1 MPTVPKVGMLQ
12 STGPPTVGIKIA
24 SRLNMNGCHSLGTY
38 RTHVLT
44 KIAVVLLAVL
54 YVRLLVEYRPTDTK
68 ACLGRNVDSS
78 SLSLG
83 LTPIITRKA
92 LQHSLSAVLNVWQ
105 LSNPAHAHHGEL
117 LLITR
122 WRVVVPSTTVNIC
135 SDITMH
141 SGAVTHTRLVTCIE
155 LATYGL
161 RLLLTRT

>member
-92 LQHSLSAVLNVWQ
+92 LQHSLSAVLNVRQ
-105 LSNPAHAHHGEL
+105 LGDPAHAHHWEVL
-117 LLITR
+117 VLVHVHT
-122 WRVVVPSTTVNIC
+122 VFVVTSDVVPLGIVP
-135 SDITMH
+135 
-141 SGAVTHTRLVTCIE
+141 AVHRRGNV
-155 LATYGL
+155 A
-161 RLLLTRT
+161 